1 MNSRPIFRLLCGVC
15 SAVCLTSCFTSTSD
29 FKTDAETFIAEQVAP
44 QVETTF
50 TNVNCEAPIDQNV
63 GTRFA
68 CQAIDDAGGIWEF
81 DNVIDV
87 EGEFTVNISRRP

>member
-1 MNSRPIFRLLCGVC
+1 MRRRRIFRLAGVAC
-15 SAVCLTSCFTSTSD
+15 SAVCLAGCFTSAAD
-29 FKTDAETFIAEQVAP
+29 FKSEAETYIADQVAAA
-44 QVETTF
+44 VETAF
-50 TNVNCEAPIDQNV
+50 TSVNCDAPIDQNV

-81 DNVIDV
+81 DTVIDV